1 MPVADILS
9 ARIVNF
15 NDDEHMLEMG
25 ADVFGCEG
33 QGTGLLKH
41 DGDDVISYVPLSEQ
55 LVREENKQEVNGQL
69 KHHWGFWKCE
79 TVFQSALK
87 K

>member
-1 MPVADILS
+1 MFHHLPVADILS
-9 ARIVNF
+9 ARIVDF

-25 ADVFGCEG
+25 PDVFGCEG

-55 LVREENKQEVNGQL
+55 LVREENKQR
-69 KHHWGFWKCE
+69 
-79 TVFQSALK
+79 
-87 K
+87 

>member
-1 MPVADILS
+1 MVLRQMFALHLPVADILS

-25 ADVFGCEG
+25 PDVFGCEG

-55 LVREENKQEVNGQL
+55 LVREENKQR
-69 KHHWGFWKCE
+69 
-79 TVFQSALK
+79 
-87 K
+87 